1 MRSKFQQEA
10 DGTPEL
16 RRFKTVLFAKVWEG
30 VGKPYKVVQKPG
42 ANGRGAVTT
51 TQPEGPGGRGLGD
64 LHSVDLSG
72 QHYQDS
78 SAGFQLRR
86 DPEWGDQGCL
96 TLTHSPPSCVLL
108 QISPLPAQQEDRG
121 QRGPLMSRTRFASRT
136 ERAVKCVGG
145 SES

>member
-30 VGKPYKVVQKPG
+30 VGKPYEVVQKPG

-64 LHSVDLSG
+64 LRHRPIRTALPGLAAKETVFFTAFLISYSV
-72 QHYQDS
+72 Y
-78 SAGFQLRR
+78 
-86 DPEWGDQGCL
+86 
-96 TLTHSPPSCVLL
+96 V
-108 QISPLPAQQEDRG
+108 
-121 QRGPLMSRTRFASRT
+121 
-136 ERAVKCVGG
+136 
-145 SES
+145 

>member
-30 VGKPYKVVQKPG
+30 VGKPYEVVQKPG

-64 LHSVDLSG
+64 LRRRPIRTALPG
-72 QHYQDS
+72 QQRWL
-78 SAGFQLRR
+78 QLRR
-86 DPEWGDQGCL
+86 DPEGGDQGCL

-108 QISPLPAQQEDRG
+108 QSSPLPAQQEDRG
-121 QRGPLMSRTRFASRT
+121 QRGPLMSRTRLASRT